1 MKIHNI
7 KIINKEGLLTKEKD
21 NKKNLLSRRNFLKG
35 MSKGAVTAAVIPT
48 SITSAETRKTIP
60 DEKGGVDKGVVN
72 LAVNSKSYKIEVE
85 ARETLADTLRKR
97 LNLTGTKILCNY
109 GSCGGCTVLL
119 EGVPIY
125 SCMTL
130 TMDVNNRKITTIEG
144 LESNGKLHPI
154 QEAFIE
160 KDGMQCGFCTP
171 GQIMAAAALLAKN
184 PNPNLEEV
192 KYGMSGN
199 LCRCGAYPKIF
210 DSVLSAAKEG
220 RR

>member
-1 MKIHNI
+1 
-7 KIINKEGLLTKEKD
+7 LTKEKD

-35 MSKGAVTAAVIPT
+35 VSRGAVTAAVIPT
-48 SITSAETRKTIP
+48 SITSAEVSKTIS
-60 DEKGGVDKGVVN
+60 DEKEGIDKGVVN
-72 LAVNSKSYKIEVE
+72 LVVNGKSYKIEVE

-144 LESNGKLHPI
+144 LESNGKLHPV
-154 QEAFIE
+154 QKAFIE

-171 GQIMAAAALLAKN
+171 GQIIAATALLDKN

-210 DSVLSAAKEG
+210 ESVLAAAKEE

>member
-1 MKIHNI
+1 
-7 KIINKEGLLTKEKD
+7 LTKEKD

-35 MSKGAVTAAVIPT
+35 VSKGAVTAAVIPT
-48 SITSAETRKTIP
+48 SITSAEASKIIS
-60 DEKGGVDKGVVN
+60 DEKEGIDKGVVN
-72 LAVNSKSYKIEVE
+72 LVVNGKSYKIEVE

-109 GSCGGCTVLL
+109 GSCGACTVLL

-144 LESNGKLHPI
+144 LESNGKLHPV
-154 QEAFIE
+154 QKAFIE

-171 GQIMAAAALLAKN
+171 GQIMAATALLDKN

-210 DSVLSAAKEG
+210 ESVLAAAKEG

>member
-1 MKIHNI
+1 M
-7 KIINKEGLLTKEKD
+7 TKEKD

-35 MSKGAVTAAVIPT
+35 VSKGAVTAAVIPT
-48 SITSAETRKTIP
+48 SITSAETSKTIS
-60 DEKGGVDKGVVN
+60 DEKEGIDKGVVN
-72 LAVNSKSYKIEVE
+72 LVVNGENYKIEVE

-109 GSCGGCTVLL
+109 GSCGACTVLL

-144 LESNGKLHPI
+144 LESNGKLHPV
-154 QEAFIE
+154 QKAFIE

-171 GQIMAAAALLAKN
+171 GQIMAATALLDKN

-210 DSVLSAAKEG
+210 ESVLAAAKEG